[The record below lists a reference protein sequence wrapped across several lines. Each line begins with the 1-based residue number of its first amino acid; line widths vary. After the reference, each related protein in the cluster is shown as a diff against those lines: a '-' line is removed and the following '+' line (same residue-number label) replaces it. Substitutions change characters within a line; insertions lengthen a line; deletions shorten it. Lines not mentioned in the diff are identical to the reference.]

1 MKKGCAECGHPTG
14 HEKDCK
20 ILLSIFKAKIASKT
34 RQVTG
39 RG

>member
-20 ILLSIFKAKIASKT
+20 ILLSIFKAKSAT
-34 RQVTG
+34 RSRAVFG
-39 RG
+39 RA